1 MDATRQARVAFYLTG
16 KRPGAELE
24 PVEGLDVRPALLA
37 RYRDLTALR
46 YDFPLVLLAD
56 GESDAC
62 VRSLSGMVDEALAEV
77 ARGEDGERLSKHVL
91 RLEQAIRS
99 EASRDGE
106 RSLSAMWAEMAEQ
119 LGAGRDVQLRDS
131 LDRAFEKLESDGE
144 IVACDADL
152 PGRLVGHIWQVA
164 QTKKARRLHGD
175 IARLVHRV
183 SNILRADLARSE
195 KGRSADALKASL
207 GGLDASAFDFEAL
220 SGVLS
225 RTANHTTIT
234 ATRRRRLEQ
243 LIDALQSYD
252 FQPDAFRFESC
263 SEALASWRERY
274 PILVGVARAIAMAE
288 LEIAGD
294 YREDQHDVFF
304 DEYGA
309 DGLSPDDIG
318 LFADYLVC
326 VNAAEMDAAEQAAL
340 MEILSS
346 GLPMKI
352 LIQTDDILAE
362 SAHGQG
368 GRGFG
373 RSAPHFA
380 NMAVGL
386 NDVYVLQAPSSHL
399 ARSGGHIA
407 AGVAYPGTTLFSV
420 FSGATGS
427 AGDLPPYLVAAAAA
441 ESRAFPVFAYDPA
454 AGPDW
459 ASRFSL
465 SANPQPEASWPE
477 HTLEYEDADRRR
489 VSETITFTFAD
500 FAALDE
506 RYARHLAR
514 VPSGLRDDAMI
525 PVGKALESGVEG
537 QPAQVPCTLMV
548 DGQDRLQTVLVDEKL
563 MRETRRCLEAWNSLQ
578 ELGGIHNS
586 HAERILAA
594 DRKAREE
601 AALQEA
607 ESGADTAPAPAESP
621 AAEAVAEV
629 PAAAEPEAEP
639 SPDEAYIET
648 ARCTTCNECTQINDK
663 MFAYNENR
671 QAYIADPDAGTYA
684 QLVEAAESCQVSI
697 IHPGKPRNPDE
708 PGLPELIER
717 AEPFL

>member
-37 RYRDLTALR
+37 RYRDLSTLR
-46 YDFPLVLLAD
+46 YDFPLVLLAE
-56 GESDAC
+56 GEAATC
-62 VRSLSGMVDEALAEV
+62 VRSLSGMVDDALAEV
-77 ARGEDGERLSKHVL
+77 ARGEDGERVSKQVL
-91 RLEQAIRS
+91 RLEQAIRQ
-99 EASRDGE
+99 ATGDKR
-106 RSLSAMWAEMAEQ
+106 RALSALWAETAVEM
-119 LGAGRDVQLRDS
+119 GAGRDEQLRGS
-131 LDRAFEKLESDGE
+131 LDRAFEALASDGD
-144 IVACDADL
+144 VVGCDAEL
-152 PGRLVGHIWQVA
+152 PVRIVSHVWQTA
-164 QTKKARRLHGD
+164 QTKKARRLHGE

-195 KGRSADALKASL
+195 KGRSAEALQASL
-207 GGLDASAFDFEAL
+207 GGLDADAFDFQAL

-225 RTANHTTIT
+225 KTANRTTIT

-243 LIDALQSYD
+243 LITALQSYD
-252 FQPDAFRFESC
+252 FEPDAFRFTSC
-263 SEALASWRERY
+263 SAALTAWRERY
-274 PILVGVARAIAMAE
+274 AILVGVARAIAMAE

-294 YREDQHDVFF
+294 YREDRHDVFF

-326 VNAAEMDAAEQAAL
+326 VNAARMDAGEQAAL
-340 MEILSS
+340 MEMLSS
-346 GLPMKI
+346 GLPMKV
-352 LIQTDDILAE
+352 LVQTDDILAE
-362 SAHGQG
+362 TAPSRGSQ
-368 GRGFG
+368 GFG

-380 NMAVGL
+380 NMALGL
-386 NDVYVLQAPSSHL
+386 NDVYVMQAPASHL
-399 ARSGGHIA
+399 LRCSERIA
-407 AGVAYPGTTLFSV
+407 EGVTYPGTALFSV
-420 FSGATGS
+420 FSGATGFT
-427 AGDLPPYLVAAAAA
+427 GDLPAYLVAAAAA
-441 ESRAFPVFAYDPA
+441 ESRAFPVFTYHPA

-465 SANPQPEASWPE
+465 SANPHPEADWPE
-477 HTLEYEDADRRR
+477 HRLDYEDGERRR
-489 VSETITFTFAD
+489 ISETVAFTFVD

-514 VPSGLRDDAMI
+514 VPSGRRDDAMI
-525 PVGKALESGVEG
+525 PVAKALAADAEG
-537 QPAQVPCTLMV
+537 QPEQVPCTLMV
-548 DGQDRLQTVLVDEKL
+548 DDQDRLQTVLVDERL
-563 MRETRRCLEAWNSLQ
+563 MRETRRCREAWHSLQ

-586 HAERILAA
+586 YAERMLAE
-594 DRKAREE
+594 DRKVREA
-601 AALQEA
+601 AALQQAEA
-607 ESGADTAPAPAESP
+607 VEAPAPVEAPSAAV
-621 AAEAVAEV
+621 AAETIAT
-629 PAAAEPEAEP
+629 AEPEAEP

-671 QAYIADPDAGTYA
+671 QAFIADIDAGTYA

-708 PGLPELIER
+708 PGLEELVRR
-717 AEPFL
+717 AEPFI